1 MITANERALDGLE
14 LFEVNGEQ
22 SFEMTNDTLK
32 ICADDDGTIWRS
44 VRGLDVLDADGNFVF
59 SLSWSECGVCGTL
72 HNEDFK
78 VKITEEF

>member
-44 VRGLDVLDADGNFVF
+44 VRGLDV
-59 SLSWSECGVCGTL
+59 
-72 HNEDFK
+72 
-78 VKITEEF
+78 